1 MTKKILLLFVSLAF
15 NIGLYAQD
23 TTGMGT
29 DFEIPDVEHITEG
42 IGGNLNF
49 SAIGDQ
55 LFFGARF
62 KPDLSFGKLGFG
74 LDIPLL
80 INVQTGKIRTD
91 EFQDGVGVLRIIRYI
106 RWGVKKKDP
115 LYFRIGELSGA
126 QLGFGMLL
134 SDYDNSISF
143 EKRKLGFE
151 FDFVVKKKFGLEMI
165 YSDLDLRSFNLLAVR
180 PYYKPFGA
188 TSIPIVKTFEI
199 GLGYATDHDQTVLTQ
214 NDSTIIKTNYFLDK
228 GINSFSADMG
238 FWIFNFKWLR
248 WDVYAQAGYMPK
260 IMSDTLTNYI
270 TNASDPFLSNYK
282 NGAGWSIGTDFKFN
296 FFGNLLK
303 INYRAERFWNSDY
316 YLSRFYNFGYE
327 LNKDEKILTLIN
339 THEAQG
345 MYFNLQASILDKII
359 LKSNILFDDEINKDH
374 PAQMTVGFDLSNMVD
389 KLTLYTS
396 LYKADITN
404 ISDLFSFDDKTMF
417 KTLIGWRIYEVPVI
431 KLQFNVGASFMW
443 TYAFLRDGDFT
454 ATKYFSPYFSINI
467 PLNEKK
473 KTEENPETNEE

>member
-1 MTKKILLLFVSLAF
+1 MEKKIIFLFISLVF
-15 NIGLYAQD
+15 SIGIYAQD
-23 TTGMGT
+23 TTGMES

-49 SAIGDQ
+49 STIGDQ
-55 LFFGARF
+55 YFFGARF
-62 KPDLSFGKLGFG
+62 KPDISIGKLGFG
-74 LDIPLL
+74 LDVPLL
-80 INVQTGKIRTD
+80 INVQTGKIRVD
-91 EFQDGVGVLRIIRYI
+91 EFQDGVGPLRVIRYV
-106 RWGVKKKDP
+106 RWGIKKKDP
-115 LYFRIGELSGA
+115 VYFRIGELSDA

-134 SDYDNSISF
+134 SDYNNSISF

-151 FDFVVKKKFGLEMI
+151 FDFVVKKKYGLEMI
-165 YSDLDLRSFNLLAVR
+165 YSDLDFSSFNLLAIR

-199 GLGYATDHDQTVLTQ
+199 GLSYATDHDHTVLTQ
-214 NDSTIIKTNYFLDK
+214 NDSLLIRSNYFLDK
-228 GINSFSADMG
+228 GVNSFAADMG

-260 IMSDTLTNYI
+260 IMSDTLANYI
-270 TNASDPFLSNYK
+270 TNASDAFLSGYK
-282 NGAGWSIGTDFKFN
+282 NGMGWSIGTDFKFN

-303 INYRAERFWNSDY
+303 INYRAERFWHSDY

-327 LNKDEKILTLIN
+327 LNKDERILELIN
-339 THEAQG
+339 SHEDQG

-359 LKSNILFDDEINKDH
+359 FRSNIIFDDVINEQH
-374 PAQMTVGFDLSNMVD
+374 PAVMSVGLDLSNVVD

-404 ISDLFSFDDKTMF
+404 FSDILKFDDNTMF
-417 KTLIGWRIYEVPVI
+417 KTLVGWRIYQVPVI

-443 TYAFLRDGDFT
+443 TYAFLKDGDFT
-454 ATKYFSPYFSINI
+454 ATRYFSPYFSINI

-473 KTEENPETNEE
+473 KTEKENKMEVE